1 MLTKPCTDVTE
12 KSEVLSENHHCLEEK
27 TEKIKNIVR
36 SGSAPDGG
44 WGWMVVLG
52 CTYMHFLVGGFNRSY
67 GVLFIQLQ
75 HRFHSSAAITAWVG
89 GMATA
94 LRMGLS
100 KPSYTH
106 IYIVF
111 HLKSS
116 ILFFLLDG
124 SCPHEQVSLLFRF

>member
-1 MLTKPCTDVTE
+1 MSTKLYTDKTE
-12 KSEVLSENHHCLEEK
+12 KSDVLSENHHCLEEK
-27 TEKIKNIVR
+27 TEKIKSVVR
-36 SGSAPDGG
+36 NGPAPDGG

-52 CTYMHFLVGGFNRSY
+52 CTFMHFLVGGFNRSY

-100 KPSYTH
+100 KPSYTL
-106 IYIVF
+106 IDVTESVRTCVNVWVF
-111 HLKSS
+111 K
-116 ILFFLLDG
+116 F
-124 SCPHEQVSLLFRF
+124 